1 MQLKNFKSKA
11 LLLLSASLCATA
23 LFADGDP
30 QLSTTAGSGLFD
42 ATTGEELYKAS
53 CQACHMSDGKGANG
67 AGFYPSL
74 VNNVRL
80 MSAKTTVEVVTNG
93 LRGMPSFREYLSDEQ
108 IVEVVKYIRTN
119 FGNNF
124 QSPVTVADIPK

>member
-1 MQLKNFKSKA
+1 MQIRNFKLK
-11 LLLLSASLCATA
+11 LLPLLSASLFATA

-30 QLSTTAGSGLFD
+30 QLSTTAGSRLFD
-42 ATTGEELYKAS
+42 ATAGEELYKAS
-53 CQACHMSDGKGANG
+53 CQACHMPDGKGDNG

-80 MSAKTTVEVVTNG
+80 MSAKTTTEIVTNG
-93 LRGMPSFREYLSDEQ
+93 LRGMPPFREYLTDEQ
-108 IVEVVKYIRTN
+108 IIEVVKYIRTN

-124 QSPVTVADIPK
+124 KSPVTVADIPK

>member
-1 MQLKNFKSKA
+1 MQTQNYKFASS
-11 LLLLSASLCATA
+11 LLLSVGLFTTA

-30 QLSTTAGSGLFD
+30 QLSTAADSRLFD
-42 ATTGEELYKAS
+42 AVSGEELYKAS
-53 CQACHMSDGKGANG
+53 CQGCHMSDGKGANG

-74 VNNVRL
+74 TNNIRL
-80 MSAKTTVEVVTNG
+80 MSAKTTIEIVTNG

-124 QSPVTVADIPK
+124 KTPVLASDIPK

>member
-1 MQLKNFKSKA
+1 MQTKNCKFA
-11 LLLLSASLCATA
+11 LSLLLSASLFTTA

-30 QLSTTAGSGLFD
+30 QLSTTSDSRLFD
-42 ATTGEELYKAS
+42 ATTGDELYKAS
-53 CQACHMSDGKGANG
+53 CQGCHMPDGKGANG

-74 VNNVRL
+74 TNNIRL
-80 MSAKTTVEVVTNG
+80 MSAKTTIEIVTNG
-93 LRGMPSFREYLSDEQ
+93 LRGMPSFREYLSDDQ

-124 QSPVTVADIPK
+124 KTPVLVSDIPK